1 MQRNKNIDYDE
12 DDLYDAG
19 DDYAEDE
26 EAYSAEDRDN
36 FATLTPV
43 VRAELEESDITVSD
57 RDIEDALWHYY
68 WDVAKSV
75 AYLKNARAPKP
86 QPPATKKDKPKT
98 ANKFDQASQRSA
110 ENADATTMPPMSAAD
125 WFRDVPWK
133 NVPEYMQGHLSP
145 ATQQM
150 PPPKLL
156 GGSSKLAKL
165 AEERRKKAATA
176 DSTTTKSAS
185 NALDRLTKSK
195 DVKENQAP
203 AIEPKKY
210 PVRKKRDPTPP
221 PREPT
226 PPAAAA
232 TEDIPDI
239 RASPTT
245 FGQTLSACKTQA
257 PLASPVTLQDMIGSG
272 AEDPFKG
279 PSPDDV
285 VMRAQQHSKGTF
297 KAAQTSND
305 LIKKTEALQLDQ
317 SEPAPAPKIRSKG
330 LDVLKI
336 WQEQNGKPSA
346 AFVVIGHVD
355 HGKSTLMGRLLLDTG
370 AVSQRDIDRYQ
381 KQASEMGKSSFAL
394 AWVMDSGTDE
404 RERGVTIDIAQH
416 PFSTDAVD
424 FTILDAPG
432 HRDFVPAMIG
442 GASMADIAVLVVD
455 ANQLESGM
463 KGQTREH
470 IQLAKAAGLQHVVV
484 AVNKLD
490 STTPTAWSEQVFDD
504 VKLQITKL
512 LEETGF
518 ANDNVRFVP
527 CSALNGDNVAKP
539 PPHSGSTEWIRKSYP
554 TLVKALEGSIPKD
567 PRVNTHAKQPFRLQ
581 ITDIFRGGIQNPLS
595 IAGRI
600 SAGTVQ
606 IGETLSI
613 QPSGETVTVKGIEVH
628 GEAREWAVASEIT
641 TLHLANDDIEANRLR
656 SGDIACSASTPVAVA
671 KNFEAVVEA
680 LDSLL
685 PQAVDVH
692 IGRLNV
698 AGQVKQ
704 LVGLVD
710 GGGEITKRRPRLVKA
725 GQRARI
731 LLEMEEGI
739 PLAEGSV
746 VVLRARGSTIACG
759 GVVVKGTSEL
769 NHEFGIAI

>member
-12 DDLYDAG
+12 DDTYDG
-19 DDYAEDE
+19 EDDYAEDE
-26 EAYSAEDRDN
+26 KTYSAEDRDN

-43 VRAELEESDITVSD
+43 VRAELEEAGVTVSD
-57 RDIEDALWHYY
+57 QDIEDALWHYY

-75 AYLKNARAPKP
+75 TYLKNARTPKP
-86 QPPATKKDKPKT
+86 QPPATKKDQSKK
-98 ANKFDQASQRSA
+98 ANKFDQAAQRSA
-110 ENADATTMPPMSAAD
+110 E
-125 WFRDVPWK
+125 
-133 NVPEYMQGHLSP
+133 
-145 ATQQM
+145 
-150 PPPKLL
+150 
-156 GGSSKLAKL
+156 
-165 AEERRKKAATA
+165 KAG
-176 DSTTTKSAS
+176 
-185 NALDRLTKSK
+185 N
-195 DVKENQAP
+195 
-203 AIEPKKY
+203 
-210 PVRKKRDPTPP
+210 
-221 PREPT
+221 
-226 PPAAAA
+226 
-232 TEDIPDI
+232 
-239 RASPTT
+239 
-245 FGQTLSACKTQA
+245 
-257 PLASPVTLQDMIGSG
+257 
-272 AEDPFKG
+272 FKG
-279 PSPDDV
+279 A
-285 VMRAQQHSKGTF
+285 R
-297 KAAQTSND
+297 TSND
-305 LIKKTEALQLDQ
+305 LAQKTEALQLDR
-317 SEPAPAPKIRSKG
+317 SAPAPAPKIRSKG
-330 LDVLKI
+330 MDVLKI
-336 WQEQNGKPSA
+336 WQEQTRKPHA

-355 HGKSTLMGRLLLDTG
+355 HGKSTLMGRLLSDAG

-381 KQASEMGKSSFAL
+381 KQASEMGKASFAL

-432 HRDFVPAMIG
+432 HKDFVPAMIG

-470 IQLAKAAGLQHVVV
+470 IQLAKAAGLQHTVV

-490 STTPTAWSEQVFDD
+490 STTPKAWSEQVFDD

-512 LEETGF
+512 LNETGF
-518 ANDNVRFVP
+518 ADEDIRFVP
-527 CSALNGDNVAKP
+527 CSGLNGDNVAKP
-539 PPHSGSTEWIRKSYP
+539 PPNSGPTAWVSKSYP
-554 TLVKALEGSIPKD
+554 TLVKALEASIPKD
-567 PRVNTHAKQPFRLQ
+567 PRVDTLAKQPFRLQ
-581 ITDIFRGGIQNPLS
+581 VTDVFRGGVQNPLS
-595 IAGRI
+595 ISGRI
-600 SAGTVQ
+600 STGTVQ
-606 IGETLSI
+606 TGETLSI

-628 GEAREWAVASEIT
+628 GEAREWAIAGEIA
-641 TLHLANDDIEANRLR
+641 TLHLANDDIEANHLR
-656 SGDIACSASTPVAVA
+656 SGDMACSTSAPVAVA

-746 VVLRARGSTIACG
+746 VVLRAGGSTVACG
-759 GVVVKGTSEL
+759 GIVVKG
-769 NHEFGIAI
+769 